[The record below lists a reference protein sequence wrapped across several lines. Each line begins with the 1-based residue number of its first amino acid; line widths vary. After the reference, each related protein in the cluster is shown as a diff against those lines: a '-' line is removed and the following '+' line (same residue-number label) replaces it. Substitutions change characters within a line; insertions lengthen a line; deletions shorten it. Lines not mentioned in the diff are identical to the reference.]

1 MVKWFVLGA
10 VAVSTAGCGGLA
22 GLVGVSV
29 NVVATPPTIANGQS
43 TTLAWQSIGASSVV
57 SSNFGAVSV
66 SGSKVV
72 SPSATTVYTVTV
84 QDSSG
89 NPATN
94 TATVTVN

>member
-43 TTLAWQSIGASSVV
+43 TTLA